1 MSRFDPPTEPAR
13 LDGCADKIRMI
24 LGWKPA
30 GAFRQLGDEMVEAE
44 LAAIDSGATIRS
56 EL

>member
-13 LDGCADKIRMI
+13 LDGCADKIRRI

-30 GAFRQLGDEMVEAE
+30 GAFRQLVDEMVEAE